1 MRQNFTLV
9 LRKIIV
15 VKPFYDNGL
24 ITRLGFLLG
33 WISFGIAFL
42 AAAMESSQGS
52 GFFTS
57 ANDLLLAYVPG
68 KWIAFK
74 ARYDSLLFDIIVMP
88 MMQLPGWLIAGI
100 PAAVLL
106 YTCRPHRDELDS
118 DLMESLTTYDRLA
131 KQAEDEGAMD
141 DEPTYE
147 AIKASN
153 YDEADLQDDTQTAK
167 SYMSDW
173 QPGEENNEDPE
184 RPMGP
189 EEKMSKARENLS
201 IPFDKLT

>member
-1 MRQNFTLV
+1 MA
-9 LRKIIV
+9 LRKIKV
-15 VKPFYDNGL
+15 PKPSYDLGL

-33 WISFGIAFL
+33 WICFGIAFL

-52 GFFTS
+52 GFITS
-57 ANDLLLAYVPG
+57 ANDLLVAYVPG

-74 ARYDSLLFDIIVMP
+74 ARYASLLFDVVVMP
-88 MMQLPGWLIAGI
+88 IMQLPGWFIAGI
-100 PAAVLL
+100 PATVLL
-106 YTCRPHRDELDS
+106 YTCRPHRDEMDS

-131 KQAEDEGAMD
+131 KNAEDEGALD

-147 AIKASN
+147 TLNASN
-153 YDEADLQDDTQTAK
+153 YDEADLHDDTQTAK
-167 SYMSDW
+167 SYMNDW
-173 QPGEENNEDPE
+173 QPGEESNGKPE

-189 EEKMSKARENLS
+189 EEKMTKARENLS